1 MEQRLLPRRALAFP
15 FAPGDGN
22 HRRDLP
28 RRGGQRGRAGT
39 RLRGER
45 SQVAAA
51 ARASGFLFGVLG
63 SAVRAIH
70 LYSTTTRG
78 SLRGTKSTCYGFR
91 LGSPR
96 QLDGRASIPVS
107 STLGR
112 FCHGFFANVRPARL
126 LPVAAALTLST
137 VLAQTSPAN
146 CPTGAGPHEVI
157 FCAVA
162 TDTVG
167 RVYHLRGS
175 ASVETSDAKLSADRI
190 DYNEETGDALARDNV
205 HIKYFKKG
213 EEIWADRVEY
223 NIQRDTG
230 IFFNVHGTSPAR
242 IDPRPG
248 LLTTT
253 NPFYFEGRWAERVK
267 EKVILY
273 HGFVTDCRLP
283 RPWWTLRAVRF
294 DIIPQERALAYR
306 AVFRLRFLPLLYAPV
321 FYKSL
326 EERPRKSGFLT
337 PNIGNSSR
345 RGKMVG
351 VGYFWAINRSY
362 DASYRAQWFTQ
373 RGFAHTVDFRGKPS
387 QNSGFDL
394 YLFGVN
400 DRGRQLDNG
409 DRLKEGGLLL
419 AISGHAD
426 LGRGFYARGDV
437 NYLTSMR
444 FRRAFTESFNE
455 AIISEVHS
463 TGFVGKHWS
472 DYGLDLAFVRLE
484 NIQDTGAYD
493 PVLKTYAPD
502 NKIVIRKLPE
512 LEFVSRPRE
521 LRHWRLPVWV
531 SMESSAGL
539 LSRDQPLFQTRQFVD
554 RIDFQPRVMTAL
566 RWKGFNL
573 LPSFSIR
580 ETSYGSHQDQ
590 GVLSGG
596 NIMRSA
602 REFTLE
608 LLPPSLART
617 FDGPRWLGEK
627 VKHVIEP
634 RVFFRH
640 AAGIEDFSKLILFDQ
655 TELMSNTTEA
665 DFSITNRLYA
675 KRGSEVNEVLSW
687 QVLQRRFF
695 DPSFGG
701 AVAAVDPATG
711 LPGRN
716 VLLSSLQVTG
726 FAFLYGPR
734 NYSPVISVL
743 RANLPSGLGLE
754 WRSDYD
760 PLRHRPV
767 NSALQGD
774 WRHSIYSISLGHNY
788 LRSGPQ
794 LSPSANQF
802 RGMVTVGNDNRR
814 GWNTAFSAIYDYR
827 IGVMQFATTQVTY
840 NTDCCGFSVQYRRF
854 NVGTR
859 NENQF
864 RVAFSIANI
873 GSFGTL
879 KRQERLF

>member
-1 MEQRLLPRRALAFP
+1 M
-15 FAPGDGN
+15 
-22 HRRDLP
+22 
-28 RRGGQRGRAGT
+28 
-39 RLRGER
+39 
-45 SQVAAA
+45 
-51 ARASGFLFGVLG
+51 
-63 SAVRAIH
+63 
-70 LYSTTTRG
+70 
-78 SLRGTKSTCYGFR
+78 
-91 LGSPR
+91 
-96 QLDGRASIPVS
+96 
-107 STLGR
+107 
-112 FCHGFFANVRPARL
+112 RPARL

-493 PVLKTYAPD
+493 PVLKAYAPD

-521 LRHWRLPVWV
+521 LRRWRVPVWV
-531 SMESSAGL
+531 SLESSAGL
-539 LSRDQPLFQTRQFVD
+539 LRRDQPLFQTRQFVD

-802 RGMVTVGNDNRR
+802 RGMLTVGNDNRR